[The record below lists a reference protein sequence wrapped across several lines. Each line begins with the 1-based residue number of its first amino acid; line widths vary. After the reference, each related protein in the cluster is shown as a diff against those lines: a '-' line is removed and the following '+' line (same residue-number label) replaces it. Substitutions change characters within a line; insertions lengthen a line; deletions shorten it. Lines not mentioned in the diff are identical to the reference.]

1 MRHCC
6 ALFLLLLLTGIAHAQ
21 VNTEK
26 MRAFEVDGWATTL
39 GGDLALRSGNSDLY
53 ELGLSS
59 RLDARHGKHYAFI
72 VSSLRYGKE
81 AGNVFKNEAF
91 AHLRYNYR
99 LLNWLVA
106 EGFGQIERD
115 GFTLLQVRLLGGA
128 GVRFRHFHGDRFG
141 LFQGTTMMVE
151 YEDLDAGKVGT
162 HPATVNVVRWSNYVN
177 VQFRLSEQTTFIN
190 TFYVQPQVDDF
201 GDIRLLDEAAL
212 AVALTEHLTFRTTF
226 RLRYDSRPPGDIESL
241 DLEVRNGLAV
251 SF

>member
-1 MRHCC
+1 MRHLC
-6 ALFLLLLLTGIAHAQ
+6 ALLLLTLLIGRVHAQ

-53 ELGLSS
+53 ELGLNGRS
-59 RLDARHGKHYAFI
+59 DARLGRHYAFL
-72 VSSLRYGKE
+72 VGSLRYGKE

-91 AHLRYNYR
+91 THLRYNYR

-115 GFTLLQVRLLGGA
+115 GFTLLQARLLGGV

-141 LFQGTTMMVE
+141 LFQGTTLMVE
-151 YEDLDAGKVGT
+151 YEDLDASEVGS
-162 HPATVNVVRWSNYVN
+162 HPATVQVWRWSNYVN
-177 VQFRLSEQTTFIN
+177 VQVRLSEQTTFIN

-212 AVALTEHLTFRTTF
+212 AIALTKHLTFSTNF
-226 RLRYDSRPPGDIESL
+226 RLRYDSRPPGDVESL
-241 DLEVRNGLAV
+241 DLSIRNGLAIT
-251 SF
+251 F